1 MPALSSRE
9 TIPNFPLNGQE
20 LALFTREV
28 LKKTLLARN
37 WSGRHSEILIA
48 ALQNAL
54 ETDWLFKPQFIY
66 PNVSFEIAIQS
77 HCVEHGTE
85 EQFACDLGL
94 VFKFPNN
101 ASFPEGKPF
110 VRRPVGVSSPPI
122 EKFEP
127 EDLHTVDCFVV
138 SVKVENPNLVR
149 VHCNLPIVIAEK
161 IQPKHGELFGKIQ
174 NHEVRYDPKDFEE
187 LPAWMVLDRSREF
200 ADMWD
205 LKRVSVKFL
214 ADEEFNNLNPTRTES
229 PAVRTHA
236 EIAAEIH
243 RETVER
249 AAQSTPENGGPAG
262 SAETDPASFST
273 GKPTGA
279 PVLAKPPKRNRKEK

>member
-77 HCVEHGTE
+77 HCVEHVTE
-85 EQFACDLGL
+85 AQFAFDLGL

-101 ASFPEGKPF
+101 ASFPESKPF

-187 LPAWMVLDRSREF
+187 LPAWSVLDRSREF

-205 LKRVSVKFL
+205 LNRRSVTFL
-214 ADEEFNNLNPTRTES
+214 ADEEPTAEILVEVPT
-229 PAVRTHA
+229 PRTHA
-236 EIAAEIH
+236 DVAAEIH

-249 AAQSTPENGGPAG
+249 DRIATETAENARMAPEPP
-262 SAETDPASFST
+262 SVT
-273 GKPTGA
+273 
-279 PVLAKPPKRNRKEK
+279 KPPKRNRKAK